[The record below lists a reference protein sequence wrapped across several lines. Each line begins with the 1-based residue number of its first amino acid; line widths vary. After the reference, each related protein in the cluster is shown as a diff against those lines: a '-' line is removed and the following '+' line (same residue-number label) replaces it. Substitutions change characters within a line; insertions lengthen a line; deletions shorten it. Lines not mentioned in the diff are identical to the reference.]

1 MFIHRQIGLDNLT
14 SLVQD
19 KGPLTLLRWSKK
31 RKSEDKFFSSS
42 KSQKSLKLGK
52 KYNTYIFGTICR
64 LKGGGTNR
72 VTLRNEQKQG
82 KVLETSELNLQLCK
96 NSFFFKKSFLVI
108 LSGSLAQSVTLRNEQ
123 NREKF

>member
-1 MFIHRQIGLDNLT
+1 MRTNFFLQNLKNI
-14 SLVQD
+14 LNWKQ
-19 KGPLTLLRWSKK
+19 
-31 RKSEDKFFSSS
+31 
-42 KSQKSLKLGK
+42 

-96 NSFFFKKSFLVI
+96 NSFYSQKEFFSYPYWKPDTECDI
-108 LSGSLAQSVTLRNEQ
+108 
-123 NREKF
+123 EK

>member
-1 MFIHRQIGLDNLT
+1 MFINRQIGLGNLT

-19 KGPLTLLRWSKK
+19 KGPLTLLSRK
-31 RKSEDKFFSSS
+31 RKSEDKFFSS
-42 KSQKSLKLGK
+42 KSQKSLKLEK

-96 NSFFFKKSFLVI
+96 NSFFSKRVF
-108 LSGSLAQSVTLRNEQ
+108 
-123 NREKF
+123 

>member
-1 MFIHRQIGLDNLT
+1 MFINRQIGLDNLT

-19 KGPLTLLRWSKK
+19 KGPLTLLSRK

-42 KSQKSLKLGK
+42 KSQKSLKLEKK

-96 NSFFFKKSFLVI
+96 NSFFSKRVF
-108 LSGSLAQSVTLRNEQ
+108 
-123 NREKF
+123 

>member
-19 KGPLTLLRWSKK
+19 KGPLTLLSRK

-42 KSQKSLKLGK
+42 KSQKSLKLEK

-96 NSFFFKKSFLVI
+96 NSFFSKKEFFSYPFWKPGTECDI
-108 LSGSLAQSVTLRNEQ
+108 
-123 NREKF
+123 EK

>member
-1 MFIHRQIGLDNLT
+1 MFINRQIGLGNLT

-19 KGPLTLLRWSKK
+19 KGPLTLLSRK
-31 RKSEDKFFSSS
+31 RKSEDKFFSS
-42 KSQKSLKLGK
+42 KSQKSLKLEK